1 MINRTQQ
8 DSSIVSEAHH
18 SNIVSQEADSS
29 LLGDRSVSPKAVYF
43 SQNNSIDRNQNLKR
57 FSSQNKHRVK
67 YTRFPERYIDNN
79 SSIGGGGEADE
90 GASPDQQAQRYMYS
104 EDMKQK
110 IFFAKTAKNFY
121 NLAKGYWRP
130 TKKGKKVKIESSIQK
145 SINIMQAY
153 GEYDSFKDY

>member
-1 MINRTQQ
+1 MN
-8 DSSIVSEAHH
+8 
-18 SNIVSQEADSS
+18 
-29 LLGDRSVSPKAVYF
+29 
-43 SQNNSIDRNQNLKR
+43 
-57 FSSQNKHRVK
+57 

-79 SSIGGGGEADE
+79 SNIGGVGGAAADE
-90 GASPDQQAQRYMYS
+90 AASPDQQPQQYLHS

-130 TKKGKKVKIESSIQK
+130 TKKAKKVKIESSIQK
-145 SINIMQAY
+145 SINILQAY